1 MYCINE
7 KRERESEER
16 KSSEYIGVR
25 KREQNELR
33 EEKKKNERLFF
44 LLTKRER
51 KMSGLAIRQM

>member
-1 MYCINE
+1 VYCINE